1 MVIGFVG
8 ILSMASHP
16 SPSQAPDAP
25 TKQTDTDTA
34 SLSSSE
40 TISTAAGVVDY
51 GTIRIELLK
60 AVLDRVVLGREVVSI
75 EHPTTAAPH
84 HYRPLN
90 NTGAT
95 TPGLVHSQHFD
106 SHRDTQQH
114 TALDRSRG
122 NPWGDSAPK
131 LLQKEATPAEQK
143 SVSEISHKAELTSD
157 KKQKQPSESR
167 SPVDEKAFPAEKGE
181 APVIARDSKEALA
194 VSTDRDTQVS
204 STHDSGPLTPA
215 HSTREAEPVVTAGTN
230 TDTTQDN
237 SNVFATETTP
247 IERHVETHQ
256 QNTEQVQDLRV
267 EQRLDHIR
275 LLQQING
282 SFHDDSAPH
291 AFTYPTQDRTSNDL
305 TLAPQNYSL
314 HQPSQEIT
322 TARQSLFDNLTLLE
336 NQIIQ
341 VSPVTRAVA
350 SEQQQHPLNI
360 QGRQEL
366 SKNPAP
372 RGQTQSTSA
381 DLQHNDRSSSNPIPP
396 RITKAIT
403 NSAVEASKYEPCRD
417 VTPRTEQLEQHKVSS
432 ILSNSIP
439 EIIASLR
446 RYAGSSG
453 DISLLRSLDSSI
465 ENACL
470 TIATG
475 LAIGIIGPAL
485 AVRTSARLA
494 TKLREQIL
502 APDLEELDLKDPEHE
517 ELAKAL
523 EDALNEFSPSTIAT
537 DLSSTGLVADV
548 AGIVFFADSMRPA
561 HNAKL
566 KSSELGEC
574 TTTEDGIFI
583 FQNVPLGV
591 SYTITIE
598 DPRAQGRSHTISGTS
613 SEVSYLRIALT

>member
-1 MVIGFVG
+1 
-8 ILSMASHP
+8 MASHP

-25 TKQTDTDTA
+25 SKQTDTDTA
-34 SLSSSE
+34 SSSSLE
-40 TISTAAGVVDY
+40 TISTAGGLVDY
-51 GTIRIELLK
+51 GAIRIELLK
-60 AVLDRVVLGREVVSI
+60 AVLDRVVLGHEVMSI
-75 EHPTTAAPH
+75 EHTTIAAPH
-84 HYRPLN
+84 HYRPPN
-90 NTGAT
+90 NAGAT

-106 SHRDTQQH
+106 SHRETQQH
-114 TALDRSRG
+114 TALNRSRG

-131 LLQKEATPAEQK
+131 LLQKEAPQG
-143 SVSEISHKAELTSD
+143 SVSETSHNAEPISD
-157 KKQKQPSESR
+157 KRQKQSSESK
-167 SPVDEKAFPAEKGE
+167 SSVDEKACSAEKGK
-181 APVIARDSKEALA
+181 APVIVRDSKEALA

-204 STHDSGPLTPA
+204 LTHDSHSLMPA
-215 HSTREAEPVVTAGTN
+215 HSTREVEPVATTTTN
-230 TDTTQDN
+230 TSTVQDN
-237 SNVFATETTP
+237 SNLFATDTTP

-256 QNTEQVQDLRV
+256 QNTEQAQDLRV

-275 LLQQING
+275 LLQQIHG
-282 SFHDDSAPH
+282 SFHDDQAPH
-291 AFTYPTQDRTSNDL
+291 TFTYPTQDRTSNDL
-305 TLAPQNYSL
+305 TLAPQNYAL
-314 HQPSQEIT
+314 HQPSQEVT

-350 SEQQQHPLNI
+350 SVQHQHPLNI

-372 RGQTQSTSA
+372 RGQTQSTSP

-396 RITKAIT
+396 RITRAIT
-403 NSAVEASKYEPCRD
+403 NSAVEASKYDPCHD
-417 VTPRTEQLEQHKVSS
+417 VTPRAEQLEQHKVSS
-432 ILSNSIP
+432 ILSKSIP

-465 ENACL
+465 ENVCL

-494 TKLREQIL
+494 AQLQDQIL
-502 APDLEELDLKDPEHE
+502 SRDLEDLDSNESEHE

-537 DLSSTGLVADV
+537 DVSSKGLVADV
-548 AGIVFFADSMRPA
+548 AGIVFFADSMKPA

-566 KSSELGEC
+566 TSFELGEC

-591 SYTITIE
+591 SYSITIQ
-598 DPRAQGRSHTISGTS
+598 DPRAQDRTHTVSGTS

>member
-1 MVIGFVG
+1 
-8 ILSMASHP
+8 MASHP

-25 TKQTDTDTA
+25 SKQTDTDTA
-34 SLSSSE
+34 SSSSLE
-40 TISTAAGVVDY
+40 TISTAGGLVDY
-51 GTIRIELLK
+51 GAIRIELLK
-60 AVLDRVVLGREVVSI
+60 AVLDRVVLGRELVSI
-75 EHPTTAAPH
+75 EHPTTASPH

-90 NTGAT
+90 NAGAT
-95 TPGLVHSQHFD
+95 TPGLVHSQHLD
-106 SHRDTQQH
+106 SHREIQQH
-114 TALDRSRG
+114 TALNRSRG

-131 LLQKEATPAEQK
+131 LLQKEATQGDQK
-143 SVSEISHKAELTSD
+143 SVSEISHKAEPTSD
-157 KKQKQPSESR
+157 MKQKRPSESR

-181 APVIARDSKEALA
+181 APVIARDSKETLA

-204 STHDSGPLTPA
+204 STQDSGPLTPA
-215 HSTREAEPVVTAGTN
+215 HSTREAEPVVT
-230 TDTTQDN
+230 TDTRQDN
-237 SNVFATETTP
+237 SNVFATDTTP

-256 QNTEQVQDLRV
+256 QNTEQAQDLRV

-275 LLQQING
+275 LLQQIHG
-282 SFHDDSAPH
+282 SFHDDQAPH
-291 AFTYPTQDRTSNDL
+291 TFTYPTQDRTSNDL
-305 TLAPQNYSL
+305 ALAPQNYSL

-322 TARQSLFDNLTLLE
+322 TVRQSLFDNLTLLE
-336 NQIIQ
+336 NQLIQ

-350 SEQQQHPLNI
+350 SVQHQHPLNI

-372 RGQTQSTSA
+372 RGQTQSTSP

-396 RITKAIT
+396 RITRAIT
-403 NSAVEASKYEPCRD
+403 NSAVEASKYDPCRD
-417 VTPRTEQLEQHKVSS
+417 VTPRTEQLEQHKFSS
-432 ILSNSIP
+432 ILTKGIP

-465 ENACL
+465 ENVCL

-494 TKLREQIL
+494 AQLQAQLLSR
-502 APDLEELDLKDPEHE
+502 DLEDLDFNESEHE

-548 AGIVFFADSMRPA
+548 AGIVFFADSMKPA

-566 KSSELGEC
+566 TSSELGEC

-591 SYTITIE
+591 SYSITIQ
-598 DPRAQGRSHTISGTS
+598 DPRAQDRTHTVSGTS